1 MIAKT
6 IQAIY
11 KINLGVK
18 RNERVLVFT
27 DRIFPLE
34 SIPETDCCRRERLR
48 DIALLTAEIGRT
60 FTKKIF
66 YHEYT
71 ATGSHGAEPPEE
83 LWEIAFGEKILNELR
98 KSGLLRPLLKK
109 EITDDGL
116 KRVEAIF
123 AKHKKSAVDVII
135 GLSNYSTSHTRF
147 RDILTRICGCR
158 YASMPLFDV
167 SMLEGS
173 MNVDWKALLRRTKSI
188 EKIVNNAV
196 TIEVKTTNGTHIT
209 LSKEGRRAFSDT
221 GILTKKGAF
230 GNLPA
235 GEVYLAPLEGSA
247 NGRLILEWAPT
258 RELKSPVTLIVKDG
272 LVKEIT
278 GDEPFSDYLK
288 DRLNERIENR
298 NIAELGIGT
307 NDRAKRPDNILESE
321 KILGT
326 VHIALGDNSSFG
338 GKVKAPLHQDF
349 VFFRPTVILKTKDG
363 SRITLLRDGIL
374 NFHSA
379 G

>member
-1 MIAKT
+1 MITKT
-6 IQAIY
+6 IRAIY
-11 KINLGVK
+11 KTNLGVK
-18 RNERVLVFT
+18 QNERVLVFT
-27 DRIFPLE
+27 DRISLSE
-34 SIPETDCCRRERLR
+34 SVPEPDCCRRERLR
-48 DIALLTAEIGRT
+48 DIALLTSEIGRT
-60 FTKKIF
+60 FSKKIF
-66 YHEYT
+66 YHEYA
-71 ATGSHGAEPPEE
+71 ATGSHGAEPPRE
-83 LWEIAFGEKILNELR
+83 LWEIAFGEKILDELR
-98 KSGLLRPLLKK
+98 KSGLLLTLLKK
-109 EITDDGL
+109 EIADDGL
-116 KRVEAIF
+116 RKVEAIV
-123 AKHKKSAVDVII
+123 ARHKKSAVDVII

-173 MNVDWKALLRRTKSI
+173 MNVDWKGLERRTKSI

-196 TIEVKTTNGTHIT
+196 IIEVKTTNGTHIT

-235 GEVYLAPLEGSA
+235 GEVFLAPLEGTA
-247 NGRLILEWAPT
+247 NGKLILEWAPT

-272 LVKEIT
+272 IVKEII

-288 DRLNERIENR
+288 DKLNERIENR

-326 VHIALGDNSSFG
+326 VHFALGDNSSFG

-349 VFFRPTVILKTKDG
+349 VFFRPTVILKAKDG
-363 SRITLLRDGIL
+363 SKVNLLREGIL
-374 NFHSA
+374 NFPSS